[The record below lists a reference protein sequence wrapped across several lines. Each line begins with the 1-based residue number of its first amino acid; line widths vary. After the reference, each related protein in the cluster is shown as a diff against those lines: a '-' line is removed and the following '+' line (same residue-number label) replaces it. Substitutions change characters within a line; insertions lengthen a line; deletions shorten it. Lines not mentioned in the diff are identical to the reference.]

1 LIINFLVS
9 LGIPIGG
16 GLAAFY
22 FPSIGTHNGG
32 HSWLLAIV
40 IGLALFTVFVII
52 AGTKLQAEKDRLNDI
67 SFTVTPK
74 VLNSG
79 AILEVTNEAQVAT
92 FRATARM
99 RNDIHHESELFP
111 LYWDGYGE
119 SVSLGNGDTRQI
131 TVARQSVIT
140 PDPYI
145 IGLTILKA
153 TPEGVRGFVTATSLA
168 SAAYPWNPGLA
179 YMEVTIKPISSS
191 KRHHTAYYAL
201 EQPSITELKFYR
213 VNSLPSAFHSG
224 DSKT

>member
-1 LIINFLVS
+1 MPFKSAIRVLRLTLLPFNALQNAVGALGLIINFLVS

-119 SVSLGNGDTRQI
+119 SVSLGNGDTS
-131 TVARQSVIT
+131 TAS
-140 PDPYI
+140 
-145 IGLTILKA
+145 L
-153 TPEGVRGFVTATSLA
+153 GVSFNL
-168 SAAYPWNPGLA
+168 
-179 YMEVTIKPISSS
+179 I
-191 KRHHTAYYAL
+191 
-201 EQPSITELKFYR
+201 
-213 VNSLPSAFHSG
+213 
-224 DSKT
+224 